1 MYFKTKVSAVVLGF
15 TIKSINVGK
24 WSYFLSM
31 NPYVAHHVMNTHKMY
46 MTSYLRETAS
56 MPLQCI
62 AFPIPF
68 RKVFNLWLRIE
79 VYCL

>member
-31 NPYVAHHVMNTHKMY
+31 NPYVAHHVMTNVHDVIFT
-46 MTSYLRETAS
+46 
-56 MPLQCI
+56 
-62 AFPIPF
+62 
-68 RKVFNLWLRIE
+68 
-79 VYCL
+79 